1 MPLTIAQHQKKTK
14 SPAVCELIPLRDIL
28 DKVMVRT
35 NGALVA
41 GYELRLLQLGGN
53 QLNTF
58 ESFLKTAVSGIQGS
72 GVIAGMMNVAY
83 VIMLVGFL
91 WEVYQSALHGG
102 DVKGLGKSMVKYLA
116 TALVV
121 QAWPTVFVDVNHAF
135 VNAGSWMTTQG
146 GAANVLDTWMSNL
159 KDQFN
164 QQGFQ
169 HTWNLIAG
177 EMAGL
182 IDAILIFIAYLL
194 YPIVTV
200 IFGFFYLMM
209 GSVLYIAGPLVIS
222 LLPLGAT
229 NRLAKAYIEN
239 VFIWNAWPLLYGA
252 LGLLISAVHL
262 DNMQQILSSQGF
274 LGALNGMEGS
284 FLVGLISIVYSVAIA
299 TIPFMAKSIVNGD
312 VGSVARQMLAAATT
326 AVAAGTAA
334 VAGASAGVAAAKGGA
349 SAASGAPALTGNAAG
364 GGGNLGGSGNQPASP
379 QPPAQQPAAQQP
391 ATQQPAAAQP
401 AAGGTP
407 PAQPA
412 TTAAPAADGNA
423 SGGGKQSASPTSA
436 PATQGS
442 TPAGSQQ
449 TGAIQSASAGTP
461 SSDNDGGDAP
471 PAAAGVDSDEAV
483 TDSSTPAEAP
493 ENASENTAPA
503 QEASPAEMAA
513 QANTRAAA
521 ADAQGLKN
529 ISDSAAGGTDRDGSA
544 KSATE
549 NGSQEKG
556 ESSGLQPGA
565 TGSSGAQK
573 VTQSQMAIK
582 DAGSPGGQSNGNSRG
597 SAVQPNRSS
606 HAPQARHGLA
616 SWGAYHAAR
625 IAAHGAVAAGGSV
638 ASGAASV
645 SGAVKDPGA
654 AGKSLGSAAGSAI
667 GGVVRGAR
675 DASNVVAKGAS
686 AAAHPVASAQK
697 AAQGVANSVKEASS
711 GVTSGF
717 REGFHAALE
726 GPKSEEGKQP

>member
-1 MPLTIAQHQKKTK
+1 MMTTH
-14 SPAVCELIPLRDIL
+14 
-28 DKVMVRT
+28 
-35 NGALVA
+35 A
-41 GYELRLLQLGGN
+41 GFPMLALLQLGGN

-58 ESFLKTAVSGIQGS
+58 ENFLKTAVSGIQGS

-83 VIMLVGFL
+83 MIMLVGFL
-91 WEVYQSALHGG
+91 WEVYRSALHGG

-159 KDQFN
+159 KVQFN
-164 QQGFQ
+164 QEGFQ

-182 IDAILIFIAYLL
+182 IDAVLIFIAYLL

-299 TIPFMAKSIVNGD
+299 AIPFMAKSIVNGD

-349 SAASGAPALTGNAAG
+349 SAATGAPALAGNAAG
-364 GGGNLGGSGNQPASP
+364 GGGNPGGGGNQPASP
-379 QPPAQQPAAQQP
+379 QPPAAQPATPQPAAAQP
-391 ATQQPAAAQP
+391 AVAQP

-407 PAQPA
+407 PAQP
-412 TTAAPAADGNA
+412 TTPAAPAANGNA
-423 SGGGKQSASPTSA
+423 SGGGKQSASPTSP
-436 PATQGS
+436 PATLGS
-442 TPAGSQQ
+442 TPTGNQQ
-449 TGAIQSASAGTP
+449 TGSTQSAGVGMP
-461 SSDNDGGDAP
+461 SSENDGGDAP
-471 PAAAGVDSDEAV
+471 PEAAG
-483 TDSSTPAEAP
+483 TDSVDAGTDSGASTDTPA
-493 ENASENTAPA
+493 SESESSAPA

-513 QANTRAAA
+513 EANARAAA
-521 ADAQGLKN
+521 ADAQGPKN
-529 ISDSAAGGTDRDGSA
+529 IGDSAAGVPNDIAPTSAENIGSQPAPLAGNGPGSTVRQASTVSPNGGHATVSMKAAGSSKSAGSA
-544 KSATE
+544 GTSSAPRP
-549 NGSQEKG
+549 SYV
-556 ESSGLQPGA
+556 P
-565 TGSSGAQK
+565 
-573 VTQSQMAIK
+573 
-582 DAGSPGGQSNGNSRG
+582 
-597 SAVQPNRSS
+597 
-606 HAPQARHGLA
+606 HARHGLA

-625 IAAHGAVAAGGSV
+625 IAAHGAVTAGGSI

-645 SGAVKDPGA
+645 SGAVMDPGG
-654 AGKSLGSAAGSAI
+654 AGRSLGSAAGNAI

-675 DASNVVAKGAS
+675 DVSNAVAQGANV
-686 AAAHPVASAQK
+686 AAHPVVSAQK
-697 AAQGVANSVKEASS
+697 AAQGVANSVKEAGS
-711 GVTSGF
+711 GVASGF

-726 GPKSEEGKQP
+726 GPKPERR

>member
-1 MPLTIAQHQKKTK
+1 MMTAH
-14 SPAVCELIPLRDIL
+14 
-28 DKVMVRT
+28 
-35 NGALVA
+35 A
-41 GYELRLLQLGGN
+41 GLPMLALLQLGGN

-58 ESFLKTAVSGIQGS
+58 ENFPADRGGRHPGS

-135 VNAGSWMTTQG
+135 VNAGSWMTTQR

-209 GSVLYIAGPLVIS
+209 GSVLYIAGPLVIA

-326 AVAAGTAA
+326 AVAAGAAA

-349 SAASGAPALTGNAAG
+349 SAASGAPALAGNAAG
-364 GGGNLGGSGNQPASP
+364 GGGNPGGGGNQPASP
-379 QPPAQQPAAQQP
+379 QPPAQQRPRQQ
-391 ATQQPAAAQP
+391 AVAQQPAAAQP

-412 TTAAPAADGNA
+412 TPTTTAAPAANGNA
-423 SGGGKQSASPTSA
+423 SGGGEAVGRSDFRACNPGIHANRQSADWFNSVGKRWHSIFGERWRRCTARSSRHRFGRYGNRLGCIPD
-436 PATQGS
+436 
-442 TPAGSQQ
+442 TPASESEKQR
-449 TGAIQSASAGTP
+449 AGT
-461 SSDNDGGDAP
+461 G
-471 PAAAGVDSDEAV
+471 
-483 TDSSTPAEAP
+483 
-493 ENASENTAPA
+493 
-503 QEASPAEMAA
+503 
-513 QANTRAAA
+513 
-521 ADAQGLKN
+521 
-529 ISDSAAGGTDRDGSA
+529 
-544 KSATE
+544 
-549 NGSQEKG
+549 
-556 ESSGLQPGA
+556 
-565 TGSSGAQK
+565 
-573 VTQSQMAIK
+573 
-582 DAGSPGGQSNGNSRG
+582 
-597 SAVQPNRSS
+597 
-606 HAPQARHGLA
+606 
-616 SWGAYHAAR
+616 
-625 IAAHGAVAAGGSV
+625 
-638 ASGAASV
+638 
-645 SGAVKDPGA
+645 
-654 AGKSLGSAAGSAI
+654 GKS
-667 GGVVRGAR
+667 R
-675 DASNVVAKGAS
+675 
-686 AAAHPVASAQK
+686 
-697 AAQGVANSVKEASS
+697 
-711 GVTSGF
+711 
-717 REGFHAALE
+717 
-726 GPKSEEGKQP
+726 

>member
-1 MPLTIAQHQKKTK
+1 MMTTH
-14 SPAVCELIPLRDIL
+14 
-28 DKVMVRT
+28 
-35 NGALVA
+35 A
-41 GYELRLLQLGGN
+41 GLLMLALLQLGGN

-58 ESFLKTAVSGIQGS
+58 ENFLQTAVRGIQGS
-72 GVIAGMMNVAY
+72 GVITGMMNVAY

-169 HTWNLIAG
+169 HAWNLIAG

-349 SAASGAPALTGNAAG
+349 SAASGAPALAVNAAG
-364 GGGNLGGSGNQPASP
+364 GGGNPGGGGNQPASP
-379 QPPAQQPAAQQP
+379 QPPAQQTAAQQAAAQQP
-391 ATQQPAAAQP
+391 AAAQPAAAQP

-412 TTAAPAADGNA
+412 TTAAPAANRNA
-423 SGGGKQSASPTSA
+423 SGGGKQSASPASA
-436 PATQGS
+436 PATQAS
-442 TPAGSQQ
+442 TPTGNQQ
-449 TGAIQSASAGTP
+449 AGAIQSASAGTP
-461 SSDNDGGDAP
+461 SSENGDGDAP
-471 PAAAGVDSDEAV
+471 PEAGGSDSTDAG
-483 TDSSTPAEAP
+483 TDSSATTDTPANE
-493 ENASENTAPA
+493 SESSAPA

-513 QANTRAAA
+513 EANTRAAA
-521 ADAQGLKN
+521 ADAQGLKS
-529 ISDSAAGGTDRDGSA
+529 IGDSAAEGDGLSGPTKSSIAGDSGTLGAADARQG
-544 KSATE
+544 TE
-549 NGSQEKG
+549 NGSKTPQG
-556 ESSGLQPGA
+556 P
-565 TGSSGAQK
+565 
-573 VTQSQMAIK
+573 TQGTTVPQVS
-582 DAGSPGGQSNGNSRG
+582 GNSAKRAPRANTSQ
-597 SAVQPNRSS
+597 SAHSS
-606 HAPQARHGLA
+606 HAPHARHGLA

-625 IAAHGAVAAGGSV
+625 IAAHGAVAAGGSI
-638 ASGAASV
+638 ANGAASV
-645 SGAVKDPGA
+645 SGAVKDPGV
-654 AGKSLGSAAGSAI
+654 AGRNLGSAAGSAI
-667 GGVVRGAR
+667 GGVLRGAR
-675 DASNVVAKGAS
+675 EASNVVAKGAS

-697 AAQGVANSVKEASS
+697 AAQGVANSLKEASS
-711 GVTSGF
+711 GVTLGF
-717 REGFHAALE
+717 REGFHAAL
-726 GPKSEEGKQP
+726 GDRSLKKVSSHSPYL

>member
-1 MPLTIAQHQKKTK
+1 MMTAH
-14 SPAVCELIPLRDIL
+14 
-28 DKVMVRT
+28 
-35 NGALVA
+35 A
-41 GYELRLLQLGGN
+41 GLPMLALLQLGGN

-58 ESFLKTAVSGIQGS
+58 ENFLKTAVSGIQGS

-326 AVAAGTAA
+326 AVAAGAAA

-349 SAASGAPALTGNAAG
+349 SAASGAPALAGNAAG
-364 GGGNLGGSGNQPASP
+364 GGGNPGGGGNQPASP
-379 QPPAQQPAAQQP
+379 QPPAQQTAAQQ
-391 ATQQPAAAQP
+391 AVAQQPAAAQP

-412 TTAAPAADGNA
+412 TPTTTAAPAANGNA
-423 SGGGKQSASPTSA
+423 SGGGKESASPTSA

-442 TPAGSQQ
+442 TPTGNQQ
-449 TGAIQSASAGTP
+449 TGATQSASVGTP
-461 SSDNDGGDAP
+461 SSENDGGDAP
-471 PAAAGVDSDEAV
+471 PEAAG
-483 TDSSTPAEAP
+483 TDSVDTGTDSGASTDTPA
-493 ENASENTAPA
+493 SESESSAPA
-503 QEASPAEMAA
+503 EEASPAEMAA

-529 ISDSAAGGTDRDGSA
+529 ISDSAAEGDGLSGPTKSSIAGDSGTLAAADGRQATGNGSITPQGPTQGTAAPIRARAPGNSA
-544 KSATE
+544 K
-549 NGSQEKG
+549 
-556 ESSGLQPGA
+556 
-565 TGSSGAQK
+565 
-573 VTQSQMAIK
+573 
-582 DAGSPGGQSNGNSRG
+582 GSPRASTSQS
-597 SAVQPNRSS
+597 AHSS
-606 HAPQARHGLA
+606 YAPHARHGLA

-625 IAAHGAVAAGGSV
+625 IAAHGAVAAGGSI

-645 SGAVKDPGA
+645 SSAVMDPGA
-654 AGKSLGSAAGSAI
+654 AGRSLGSAAGSAI

-675 DASNVVAKGAS
+675 DVSNAVAQGANV
-686 AAAHPVASAQK
+686 AAHPVASAQK
-697 AAQGVANSVKEASS
+697 AAQGVANSVKEAGS
-711 GVTSGF
+711 GVASGF
-717 REGFHAALE
+717 REGFHASLE
-726 GPKSEEGKQP
+726 GPEA

>member
-1 MPLTIAQHQKKTK
+1 MMTAH
-14 SPAVCELIPLRDIL
+14 
-28 DKVMVRT
+28 
-35 NGALVA
+35 A
-41 GYELRLLQLGGN
+41 GLPMLALLQLGGN

-209 GSVLYIAGPLVIS
+209 GSVLYIAGPLVIA

-312 VGSVARQMLAAATT
+312 VGSVARQMLVAATT

-349 SAASGAPALTGNAAG
+349 GAASGVPALAGNAG
-364 GGGNLGGSGNQPASP
+364 GGGGGNPGGGGNQPASP
-379 QPPAQQPAAQQP
+379 QPPAPQAAAAQPAAP
-391 ATQQPAAAQP
+391 QP

-412 TTAAPAADGNA
+412 TPATTATTAAPAANGNA
-423 SGGGKQSASPTSA
+423 SGGGKQSASPASA
-436 PATQGS
+436 PATQGA
-442 TPAGSQQ
+442 TPTGNQQ
-449 TGAIQSASAGTP
+449 TGSIKSASSGTP

-471 PAAAGVDSDEAV
+471 PEAGGTDAADAGI
-483 TDSSTPAEAP
+483 DSSAPAEAT
-493 ENASENTAPA
+493 ENESENSAA
-503 QEASPAEMAA
+503 GQEASPAEMAA

-521 ADAQGLKN
+521 ADAQGLKS
-529 ISDSAAGGTDRDGSA
+529 ISDSAAEPPSDDSPTHGDNSA
-544 KSATE
+544 SQPVPLANSA
-549 NGSQEKG
+549 G
-556 ESSGLQPGA
+556 
-565 TGSSGAQK
+565 
-573 VTQSQMAIK
+573 
-582 DAGSPGGQSNGNSRG
+582 GSPGGQASTATSHSGQAPISRKTAG
-597 SAVQPNRSS
+597 SSKSVGSPGSSSAGRSS
-606 HAPQARHGLA
+606 YAPQARHGLA
-616 SWGAYHAAR
+616 SWGAYHTAR
-625 IAAHGAVAAGGSV
+625 IAAHGAVAAGGSI

-645 SGAVKDPGA
+645 SGAVRDPGA
-654 AGKSLGSAAGSAI
+654 AGKSLGSAVGSAI
-667 GGVVRGAR
+667 GGVVRGAK
-675 DASNVVAKGAS
+675 DVSNAVAQGAN

-697 AAQGVANSVKEASS
+697 VAQGVANSVKEASS

-717 REGFHAALE
+717 REGFNAALE
-726 GPKSEEGKQP
+726 GPKSEEGKQS

>member
-1 MPLTIAQHQKKTK
+1 MMTTH
-14 SPAVCELIPLRDIL
+14 
-28 DKVMVRT
+28 
-35 NGALVA
+35 A
-41 GYELRLLQLGGN
+41 GLLMLALLQLGGN

-58 ESFLKTAVSGIQGS
+58 ENFLQTAVSGIQGS

-135 VNAGSWMTTQG
+135 VNSGAWMTTQG
-146 GAANVLDTWMSNL
+146 GAGNVLDTWMSNL

-284 FLVGLISIVYSVAIA
+284 FLVGLISIVYSIAIA
-299 TIPFMAKSIVNGD
+299 AIPFLAKSIVNGD
-312 VGSVARQMLAAATT
+312 IGSAARQMIAAATT

-334 VAGASAGVAAAKGGA
+334 FAGASAGMAAAKASSAGGA
-349 SAASGAPALTGNAAG
+349 SGTNGALNAASNASSAR
-364 GGGNLGGSGNQPASP
+364 GSNQPA
-379 QPPAQQPAAQQP
+379 
-391 ATQQPAAAQP
+391 TAQP
-401 AAGGTP
+401 
-407 PAQPA
+407 
-412 TTAAPAADGNA
+412 
-423 SGGGKQSASPTSA
+423 
-436 PATQGS
+436 
-442 TPAGSQQ
+442 
-449 TGAIQSASAGTP
+449 
-461 SSDNDGGDAP
+461 AP
-471 PAAAGVDSDEAV
+471 PAAPSNSPASQQPSSASSEA
-483 TDSSTPAEAP
+483 TATPSVGD
-493 ENASENTAPA
+493 NSPA
-503 QEASPAEMAA
+503 QEPNASQSSQSSGGEKSPGAPAGEGVCPPSSAGEK
-513 QANTRAAA
+513 AAA
-521 ADAQGLKN
+521 ANTSMAASEGAALQRIQESGSEGKSRDADEPGTN
-529 ISDSAAGGTDRDGSA
+529 GEGPAPVSA
-544 KSATE
+544 
-549 NGSQEKG
+549 
-556 ESSGLQPGA
+556 GA
-565 TGSSGAQK
+565 TGSS
-573 VTQSQMAIK
+573 SS
-582 DAGSPGGQSNGNSRG
+582 GSPARSSGNQASRSQRESAPSASKSSGVGGQLPRG
-597 SAVQPNRSS
+597 LA
-606 HAPQARHGLA
+606 APQARHGLA
-616 SWGAYHAAR
+616 TWGAYHAAR
-625 IAAHGAVAAGGSV
+625 IAAHGAIS
-638 ASGAASV
+638 
-645 SGAVKDPGA
+645 
-654 AGKSLGSAAGSAI
+654 AGSAVSSGMGKVGNAI
-667 GGVVRGAR
+667 ENPGPTGHTLGNTVGRIAGR
-675 DASNVVAKGAS
+675 IAKGAADS
-686 AAAHPVASAQK
+686 KDAVNTAAHAVSHPSDTASKAADAVSSSFKGKITEAKGAAAQVSRGFNEGYRSAR
-697 AAQGVANSVKEASS
+697 N
-711 GVTSGF
+711 
-717 REGFHAALE
+717 
-726 GPKSEEGKQP
+726 PDKSAEEK

>member
-1 MPLTIAQHQKKTK
+1 MMTAH
-14 SPAVCELIPLRDIL
+14 
-28 DKVMVRT
+28 
-35 NGALVA
+35 A
-41 GYELRLLQLGGN
+41 GLPMLALLQLGGN

-58 ESFLKTAVSGIQGS
+58 ENFLQTAVSGIQGS

-326 AVAAGTAA
+326 AVAAGAAA

-349 SAASGAPALTGNAAG
+349 SAASGAPALAGNAAG
-364 GGGNLGGSGNQPASP
+364 GGGNPGGGGNQPASP
-379 QPPAQQPAAQQP
+379 QPPAQQ
-391 ATQQPAAAQP
+391 
-401 AAGGTP
+401 
-407 PAQPA
+407 
-412 TTAAPAADGNA
+412 TAAPTSCCATTSCSSARSGRNA
-423 SGGGKQSASPTSA
+423 TGTTRNAHNDRRSSSQRKCERGRQAVGQSDFRACNAGIHANRQSADWCNSVGKRWHSIFGERWRRCTA
-436 PATQGS
+436 R
-442 TPAGSQQ
+442 
-449 TGAIQSASAGTP
+449 
-461 SSDNDGGDAP
+461 SSRHRFGRCGNRLGCIHGH
-471 PAAAGVDSDEAV
+471 
-483 TDSSTPAEAP
+483 
-493 ENASENTAPA
+493 ASE
-503 QEASPAEMAA
+503 
-513 QANTRAAA
+513 
-521 ADAQGLKN
+521 
-529 ISDSAAGGTDRDGSA
+529 
-544 KSATE
+544 
-549 NGSQEKG
+549 
-556 ESSGLQPGA
+556 
-565 TGSSGAQK
+565 
-573 VTQSQMAIK
+573 
-582 DAGSPGGQSNGNSRG
+582 
-597 SAVQPNRSS
+597 
-606 HAPQARHGLA
+606 
-616 SWGAYHAAR
+616 R
-625 IAAHGAVAAGGSV
+625 I
-638 ASGAASV
+638 
-645 SGAVKDPGA
+645 
-654 AGKSLGSAAGSAI
+654 
-667 GGVVRGAR
+667 
-675 DASNVVAKGAS
+675 
-686 AAAHPVASAQK
+686 
-697 AAQGVANSVKEASS
+697 
-711 GVTSGF
+711 
-717 REGFHAALE
+717 
-726 GPKSEEGKQP
+726 

>member
-1 MPLTIAQHQKKTK
+1 MMTAH
-14 SPAVCELIPLRDIL
+14 
-28 DKVMVRT
+28 
-35 NGALVA
+35 A
-41 GYELRLLQLGGN
+41 GLPMLALLQLGGN

-58 ESFLKTAVSGIQGS
+58 ENFLKTAVSGIQGS

-182 IDAILIFIAYLL
+182 IDAILIFVAYLL

-222 LLPLGAT
+222 LLPLGPT

-349 SAASGAPALTGNAAG
+349 SAASGAPVLAGNASG
-364 GGGNLGGSGNQPASP
+364 GGGNPGGGGNQPASP
-379 QPPAQQPAAQQP
+379 QPPAQQTAATQ
-391 ATQQPAAAQP
+391 AVAQQPAAAQP
-401 AAGGTP
+401 TAGGTP

-412 TTAAPAADGNA
+412 MPTTTAAPAANGNA
-423 SGGGKQSASPTSA
+423 TGGGKKSAGPTSA

-442 TPAGSQQ
+442 TTTGNQQ
-449 TGAIQSASAGTP
+449 TGSTQSASVGTP
-461 SSDNDGGDAP
+461 SSENDGGDAP
-471 PAAAGVDSDEAV
+471 PEAAGTDPVDAG
-483 TDSSTPAEAP
+483 TDSGASTDTL
-493 ENASENTAPA
+493 ASESEGSAPA

-513 QANTRAAA
+513 EANTRSAA
-521 ADAQGLKN
+521 ADAQGLKS
-529 ISDSAAGGTDRDGSA
+529 ISDSASEGEDL
-544 KSATE
+544 E
-549 NGSQEKG
+549 NSIKG
-556 ESSGLQPGA
+556 ESVSGSEESRLANGGLPA
-565 TGSSGAQK
+565 TNGSTAAQGIAQSSGFSAK
-573 VTQSQMAIK
+573 NFPRVSNSQPAR
-582 DAGSPGGQSNGNSRG
+582 A
-597 SAVQPNRSS
+597 S
-606 HAPQARHGLA
+606 HVPQARHGLA
-616 SWGAYHAAR
+616 TWGAYHAAR
-625 IAAHGAVAAGGSV
+625 IATHGAVAAAGSI

-645 SGAVKDPGA
+645 KGAVMDPGA
-654 AGKSLGSAAGSAI
+654 AGRSLGSAAGSAI

-675 DASNVVAKGAS
+675 DAGSVVARGAS

-697 AAQGVANSVKEASS
+697 AAQDVANSVKEAGS
-711 GVTSGF
+711 GVASGF

-726 GPKSEEGKQP
+726 GPKPEEGQQS

>member
-1 MPLTIAQHQKKTK
+1 MMTTH
-14 SPAVCELIPLRDIL
+14 
-28 DKVMVRT
+28 
-35 NGALVA
+35 A
-41 GYELRLLQLGGN
+41 GLPMLALLQLGGN

-121 QAWPTVFVDVNHAF
+121 QAWPAVFVDVNHAF

-209 GSVLYIAGPLVIS
+209 GSVLYIAGPLVIA

-262 DNMQQILSSQGF
+262 DNMQHILSSQGF

-349 SAASGAPALTGNAAG
+349 SAASGAPALAGNAAG
-364 GGGNLGGSGNQPASP
+364 GGGNPGGGGNQPASP
-379 QPPAQQPAAQQP
+379 QPPAQQTAAPQAAAQQP
-391 ATQQPAAAQP
+391 AAAQPAAAQP

-412 TTAAPAADGNA
+412 TAATTATTAAPAANGNA
-423 SGGGKQSASPTSA
+423 SGGGKQSASPASA
-436 PATQGS
+436 PATGGS
-442 TPAGSQQ
+442 TPTGNQQ
-449 TGAIQSASAGTP
+449 TGPVQSASFGTP
-461 SSDNDGGDAP
+461 SSENGGGDAP
-471 PAAAGVDSDEAV
+471 PEAAG
-483 TDSSTPAEAP
+483 TDSTDAGTDSGAPAEAL
-493 ENASENTAPA
+493 ENASENTVPG

-513 QANTRAAA
+513 EANTRAAA
-521 ADAQGLKN
+521 ADAQGLKS
-529 ISDSAAGGTDRDGSA
+529 IGESAAEGDGLSGPTKSSIAGDSGTLGAADARQGTENRSKTPQGPTQGTTVPQVSGNSA
-544 KSATE
+544 KGVPRANTSQSAH
-549 NGSQEKG
+549 
-556 ESSGLQPGA
+556 
-565 TGSSGAQK
+565 
-573 VTQSQMAIK
+573 
-582 DAGSPGGQSNGNSRG
+582 
-597 SAVQPNRSS
+597 SS
-606 HAPQARHGLA
+606 HAPHARHGLA

-625 IAAHGAVAAGGSV
+625 IAAHGAVAACGSI
-638 ASGAASV
+638 ANGAAGV
-645 SGAVKDPGA
+645 SGAVKDPGV
-654 AGKSLGSAAGSAI
+654 AGRNLGSAAGNAI

-675 DASNVVAKGAS
+675 DVSNAVAQGVNV
-686 AAAHPVASAQK
+686 AAHPVASAQK
-697 AAQGVANSVKEASS
+697 AAASVANSVKEASS

-717 REGFHAALE
+717 REGFNAALE
-726 GPKSEEGKQP
+726 GPKHEEGEQS

>member
-1 MPLTIAQHQKKTK
+1 MMTAH
-14 SPAVCELIPLRDIL
+14 
-28 DKVMVRT
+28 
-35 NGALVA
+35 A
-41 GYELRLLQLGGN
+41 GLPMLALLQLGGN

-182 IDAILIFIAYLL
+182 IDAVLIFIAYLL

-209 GSVLYIAGPLVIS
+209 GSVLYIAGPLVIA

-349 SAASGAPALTGNAAG
+349 SAASGAPALAGNAAG
-364 GGGNLGGSGNQPASP
+364 GGGNSGGSGNQPASP
-379 QPPAQQPAAQQP
+379 QPAAAQPAAQQP
-391 ATQQPAAAQP
+391 AAAQHV
-401 AAGGTP
+401 AGGTP

-412 TTAAPAADGNA
+412 TPATTAAPAANGNA

-436 PATQGS
+436 PATLGS
-442 TPAGSQQ
+442 TPTGNQQ
-449 TGAIQSASAGTP
+449 TGATQSASAGTP
-461 SSDNDGGDAP
+461 SSDNGGGDAP
-471 PAAAGVDSDEAV
+471 PEAAGSDSADAG
-483 TDSSTPAEAP
+483 TDSSATTDTPANE
-493 ENASENTAPA
+493 SESSEPA
-503 QEASPAEMAA
+503 QEASLAEMAA
-513 QANTRAAA
+513 EANTRAAA
-521 ADAQGLKN
+521 ADAQGLKS
-529 ISDSAAGGTDRDGSA
+529 IGDSAAEGDGLSGPT
-544 KSATE
+544 KSSMVKPSPLKCSRNAPR
-549 NGSQEKG
+549 S
-556 ESSGLQPGA
+556 
-565 TGSSGAQK
+565 
-573 VTQSQMAIK
+573 TQSSAPTRRRSLHVES
-582 DAGSPGGQSNGNSRG
+582 ANSRRITQHRQLG
-597 SAVQPNRSS
+597 MPFVRATT
-606 HAPQARHGLA
+606 A
-616 SWGAYHAAR
+616 SR
-625 IAAHGAVAAGGSV
+625 RR
-638 ASGAASV
+638 
-645 SGAVKDPGA
+645 
-654 AGKSLGSAAGSAI
+654 L
-667 GGVVRGAR
+667 
-675 DASNVVAKGAS
+675 
-686 AAAHPVASAQK
+686 Q
-697 AAQGVANSVKEASS
+697 
-711 GVTSGF
+711 
-717 REGFHAALE
+717 
-726 GPKSEEGKQP
+726 

>member
-1 MPLTIAQHQKKTK
+1 MMTAH
-14 SPAVCELIPLRDIL
+14 
-28 DKVMVRT
+28 
-35 NGALVA
+35 A
-41 GYELRLLQLGGN
+41 GLPMLALLQLGGN

-58 ESFLKTAVSGIQGS
+58 QNFLQTAVSGIQGS

-83 VIMLVGFL
+83 VIMLVSFL

-299 TIPFMAKSIVNGD
+299 AIPFMAKSIVNGD

-349 SAASGAPALTGNAAG
+349 SAASGAPALAGNAAG
-364 GGGNLGGSGNQPASP
+364 GGGSPGGGGNHPASP
-379 QPPAQQPAAQQP
+379 QPPAQQTAAPQAAAQQP
-391 ATQQPAAAQP
+391 A
-401 AAGGTP
+401 
-407 PAQPA
+407 A
-412 TTAAPAADGNA
+412 TTCCGPARSRRN
-423 SGGGKQSASPTSA
+423 
-436 PATQGS
+436 
-442 TPAGSQQ
+442 
-449 TGAIQSASAGTP
+449 
-461 SSDNDGGDAP
+461 
-471 PAAAGVDSDEAV
+471 
-483 TDSSTPAEAP
+483 
-493 ENASENTAPA
+493 
-503 QEASPAEMAA
+503 
-513 QANTRAAA
+513 
-521 ADAQGLKN
+521 
-529 ISDSAAGGTDRDGSA
+529 
-544 KSATE
+544 
-549 NGSQEKG
+549 
-556 ESSGLQPGA
+556 A
-565 TGSSGAQK
+565 TGTTRNARRSSSQRK
-573 VTQSQMAIK
+573 CKRRTQPVGQSGFRAC
-582 DAGSPGGQSNGNSRG
+582 DAGI
-597 SAVQPNRSS
+597 
-606 HAPQARHGLA
+606 
-616 SWGAYHAAR
+616 HAAR
-625 IAAHGAVAAGGSV
+625 Q
-638 ASGAASV
+638 
-645 SGAVKDPGA
+645 
-654 AGKSLGSAAGSAI
+654 SA
-667 GGVVRGAR
+667 
-675 DASNVVAKGAS
+675 DWC
-686 AAAHPVASAQK
+686 
-697 AAQGVANSVKEASS
+697 NSVGRGWHSIFGERWRRSTARGSRHRF
-711 GVTSGF
+711 GRCGN
-717 REGFHAALE
+717 RLGCFHGHAR
-726 GPKSEEGKQP
+726 GRI

>member
-1 MPLTIAQHQKKTK
+1 MMTTH
-14 SPAVCELIPLRDIL
+14 
-28 DKVMVRT
+28 
-35 NGALVA
+35 A
-41 GYELRLLQLGGN
+41 GLPMLALLQLGGN

-58 ESFLKTAVSGIQGS
+58 ESFLKTAVSGIQGA

-209 GSVLYIAGPLVIS
+209 GSVLYIAGPLVIA

-229 NRLAKAYIEN
+229 KRLAKAYIEN

-299 TIPFMAKSIVNGD
+299 TIPFMAKSIVSGD

-334 VAGASAGVAAAKGGA
+334 VAGASAGVAAAKGGV
-349 SAASGAPALTGNAAG
+349 SAASGAPALAGNAAG
-364 GGGNLGGSGNQPASP
+364 GGGNPGGGGNQPASP
-379 QPPAQQPAAQQP
+379 QPPAQQTAAPQA

-412 TTAAPAADGNA
+412 TAATTATPAANGNA
-423 SGGGKQSASPTSA
+423 SGGGKQSASPASA

-442 TPAGSQQ
+442 TPTGNQQ
-449 TGAIQSASAGTP
+449 TGPIQSASVGT
-461 SSDNDGGDAP
+461 SSSENGGGDAP
-471 PAAAGVDSDEAV
+471 PEAAGTDAADAR
-483 TDSSTPAEAP
+483 TDSSAPGEAP
-493 ENASENTAPA
+493 ENASENTVPG

-521 ADAQGLKN
+521 ADAQGLKS
-529 ISDSAAGGTDRDGSA
+529 ISDSASEGEDL
-544 KSATE
+544 E
-549 NGSQEKG
+549 NSIKG
-556 ESSGLQPGA
+556 ESVSGSGESPLANGGLPA
-565 TGSSGAQK
+565 TKGSTAAQGIAQSSGSSAK
-573 VTQSQMAIK
+573 NSPRVSNSQPAR
-582 DAGSPGGQSNGNSRG
+582 A
-597 SAVQPNRSS
+597 S

-625 IAAHGAVAAGGSV
+625 IAAHGAVAAGGSI
-638 ASGAASV
+638 ASGAARV
-645 SGAVKDPGA
+645 SGAVMDPDA
-654 AGKSLGSAAGSAI
+654 AGRSLGSAAGSTI
-667 GGVVRGAR
+667 GGVIRGAR
-675 DASNVVAKGAS
+675 DVSNAVAQS
-686 AAAHPVASAQK
+686 ANVAAHPVASAQK
-697 AAQGVANSVKEASS
+697 AARGVANSVKEAGS
-711 GVTSGF
+711 GVASGF

-726 GPKSEEGKQP
+726 GPKSEEGKQS

>member
-1 MPLTIAQHQKKTK
+1 ML
-14 SPAVCELIPLRDIL
+14 
-28 DKVMVRT
+28 
-35 NGALVA
+35 G
-41 GYELRLLQLGGN
+41 LLQLGAN

-58 ESFLKTAVSGIQGS
+58 ENFLHSAVNGIQGS
-72 GVIAGMMNVAY
+72 GVITGMMNVAY

-121 QAWPTVFVDVNHAF
+121 QAWPDVFTSVNHAF
-135 VNAGSWMTTQG
+135 VSAGSWMTSQS
-146 GAANVLDTWMSNL
+146 GAGNVLDTWMSNL
-159 KDQFN
+159 KEQF
-164 QQGFQ
+164 QQNGYQ
-169 HTWNLIAG
+169 HTWNLITG

-194 YPIVTV
+194 YPIVSV
-200 IFGFFYLMM
+200 IFGFFYMMM
-209 GSVLYIAGPLVIS
+209 GSILFACGPLVVA

-239 VFIWNAWPLLYGA
+239 VFIWNAWPLLYGV
-252 LGLLISAVHL
+252 LGMLIAAVHL
-262 DNMQQILSSQGF
+262 DNMSTILANQGF

-326 AVAAGTAA
+326 AVAAGAAA

-349 SAASGAPALTGNAAG
+349 SAASGAPALAGNAAG
-364 GGGNLGGSGNQPASP
+364 GGGNPGGGGNQPASP
-379 QPPAQQPAAQQP
+379 QPPAAQPAAQQP
-391 ATQQPAAAQP
+391 AAQQPAAAQP

-412 TTAAPAADGNA
+412 VTAAPKANGNA
-423 SGGGKQSASPTSA
+423 SGGGKQSASRTSA

-442 TPAGSQQ
+442 TPTGTQQ
-449 TGAIQSASAGTP
+449 TGAIRSASVGTP
-461 SSDNDGGDAP
+461 SSENGGGDAP
-471 PAAAGVDSDEAV
+471 PEAAGTDAG
-483 TDSSTPAEAP
+483 TDSSASTDTPA
-493 ENASENTAPA
+493 SESESSVPA

-521 ADAQGLKN
+521 SDAQGLKS
-529 ISDSAAGGTDRDGSA
+529 ISDSAAQGEDL
-544 KSATE
+544 E
-549 NGSQEKG
+549 NSIKG
-556 ESSGLQPGA
+556 ESVSGSGESPLANGGLPA
-565 TGSSGAQK
+565 TNGSTAAQGIAQSSGFSPKNSPRVSNAQP
-573 VTQSQMAIK
+573 AR
-582 DAGSPGGQSNGNSRG
+582 A
-597 SAVQPNRSS
+597 S

-645 SGAVKDPGA
+645 SGAVKDPSA

-697 AAQGVANSVKEASS
+697 AAQGVANSVKEAGS
-711 GVTSGF
+711 GMASGF

-726 GPKSEEGKQP
+726 GPKSEEGKHS

>member
-1 MPLTIAQHQKKTK
+1 MMTH
-14 SPAVCELIPLRDIL
+14 
-28 DKVMVRT
+28 
-35 NGALVA
+35 A
-41 GYELRLLQLGGN
+41 GLLMLALLQLGGN

-58 ESFLKTAVSGIQGS
+58 ENFLKTAVSGIQGS

-121 QAWPTVFVDVNHAF
+121 QAWPAVFVDVNHAF

-209 GSVLYIAGPLVIS
+209 GSVLYIAGPLVIA

-252 LGLLISAVHL
+252 LGLLISAVRL

-349 SAASGAPALTGNAAG
+349 SAASGAPALAGNAAG
-364 GGGNLGGSGNQPASP
+364 GGGNPGGGGNQPASP
-379 QPPAQQPAAQQP
+379 QPPAQQTDAPQAAAQQP
-391 ATQQPAAAQP
+391 AAAQPAAAQP

-412 TTAAPAADGNA
+412 TAATTVAPAANGNA
-423 SGGGKQSASPTSA
+423 SAGGKQSASPASA

-442 TPAGSQQ
+442 TPTGNQQ
-449 TGAIQSASAGTP
+449 TGPTQSASAGTP
-461 SSDNDGGDAP
+461 SSDNGGGDAP
-471 PAAAGVDSDEAV
+471 PEAAG
-483 TDSSTPAEAP
+483 TDSADAGTDSGASMDTPA
-493 ENASENTAPA
+493 SEYESGAPA

-513 QANTRAAA
+513 QANTRAAS
-521 ADAQGLKN
+521 ADAQGLKS
-529 ISDSAAGGTDRDGSA
+529 ISDSAAEVPNDVAPTSAENIGSQPAPLAGSGAGSTGGQASTVSPNGGHATVSMKAAGSSKSVGSA
-544 KSATE
+544 GTSSA
-549 NGSQEKG
+549 
-556 ESSGLQPGA
+556 P
-565 TGSSGAQK
+565 
-573 VTQSQMAIK
+573 
-582 DAGSPGGQSNGNSRG
+582 
-597 SAVQPNRSS
+597 RSS
-606 HAPQARHGLA
+606 YAPQVRHGLA

-625 IAAHGAVAAGGSV
+625 IAAHGAVAAGGSI

-645 SGAVKDPGA
+645 SGAVKDPGV
-654 AGKSLGSAAGSAI
+654 AGRNLGSAAGNAI

-675 DASNVVAKGAS
+675 DVSNAVAQGVNV
-686 AAAHPVASAQK
+686 AAHPVASAQK
-697 AAQGVANSVKEASS
+697 AVQGVANSVKEAGS
-711 GVTSGF
+711 GVASGF

-726 GPKSEEGKQP
+726 GPKSEEGKQS

>member
-1 MPLTIAQHQKKTK
+1 MMTTHAGL
-14 SPAVCELIPLRDIL
+14 LML
-28 DKVMVRT
+28 
-35 NGALVA
+35 ALS
-41 GYELRLLQLGGN
+41 QLGGN

-58 ESFLKTAVSGIQGS
+58 ENFLQTAVSGIQGS

-262 DNMQQILSSQGF
+262 DNMQHILSSQGF

-349 SAASGAPALTGNAAG
+349 SAASGAPALAGNAAG
-364 GGGNLGGSGNQPASP
+364 GGGNPGGGGNQPASP
-379 QPPAQQPAAQQP
+379 QPPAQQTAAPQAAAQQP
-391 ATQQPAAAQP
+391 AAAQPAAAQP

-407 PAQPA
+407 PAQAA
-412 TTAAPAADGNA
+412 TTAAPAANGNA
-423 SGGGKQSASPTSA
+423 SGGGKQLPSPTDA

-442 TPAGSQQ
+442 TQ
-449 TGAIQSASAGTP
+449 TGSRQTVSTQSASAG
-461 SSDNDGGDAP
+461 DAP
-471 PAAAGVDSDEAV
+471 PEAAG
-483 TDSSTPAEAP
+483 TDSADVGTDSGAPAEAP
-493 ENASENTAPA
+493 ENASENTAPG

-521 ADAQGLKN
+521 ADAQGLKS
-529 ISDSAAGGTDRDGSA
+529 ISDSASEGAGLPSRPTKTMIGEGSGTSATADGNSAAGNVSRESQGPTQGTAAQTPGNSA
-544 KSATE
+544 K
-549 NGSQEKG
+549 
-556 ESSGLQPGA
+556 
-565 TGSSGAQK
+565 
-573 VTQSQMAIK
+573 
-582 DAGSPGGQSNGNSRG
+582 GSPRVNTSE
-597 SAVQPNRSS
+597 SARSS
-606 HAPQARHGLA
+606 YAPNARYGLA

-625 IAAHGAVAAGGSV
+625 IAAHGAVAAGGSI

-654 AGKSLGSAAGSAI
+654 AGKSLGSAAGSAV
-667 GGVVRGAR
+667 GGVIRGAR

-686 AAAHPVASAQK
+686 AAAHPMASAQK
-697 AAQGVANSVKEASS
+697 AAQGVANSVKEAGS
-711 GVTSGF
+711 GVASGF

-726 GPKSEEGKQP
+726 GPKPEEVSSHSPYL

>member
-1 MPLTIAQHQKKTK
+1 MMTTH
-14 SPAVCELIPLRDIL
+14 
-28 DKVMVRT
+28 
-35 NGALVA
+35 A
-41 GYELRLLQLGGN
+41 GLLMLALLQLGGN

-58 ESFLKTAVSGIQGS
+58 ENFLKTAVSGIQGS

-83 VIMLVGFL
+83 VIMLIGFL

-182 IDAILIFIAYLL
+182 IDAVLIFIAYLL

-209 GSVLYIAGPLVIS
+209 GSVLYIAGPLVIA

-299 TIPFMAKSIVNGD
+299 AIPFMAKSIVTGD
-312 VGSVARQMLAAATT
+312 VGSVVRQMLGAATT

-349 SAASGAPALTGNAAG
+349 SGASGAPALAGNAAG
-364 GGGNLGGSGNQPASP
+364 GGGNPGGGGNQPASP
-379 QPPAQQPAAQQP
+379 QPPAAQPAAPQP
-391 ATQQPAAAQP
+391 AAQQPAAAQP

-407 PAQPA
+407 PAQPV
-412 TTAAPAADGNA
+412 TQTANGNA
-423 SGGGKQSASPTSA
+423 GGRGKQSASPTSV
-436 PATQGS
+436 PAKQGS
-442 TPAGSQQ
+442 TPTGSLQ
-449 TGAIQSASAGTP
+449 TSTTQSASTNSPPSASDAAPEAASLDSADAG
-461 SSDNDGGDAP
+461 
-471 PAAAGVDSDEAV
+471 
-483 TDSSTPAEAP
+483 TDSSSPVEAP
-493 ENASENTAPA
+493 ENASENSAPG

-513 QANTRAAA
+513 QANTSAAA
-521 ADAQGLKN
+521 ADAQGLKS
-529 ISDSAAGGTDRDGSA
+529 ISESAAEGDALPDGLTKNLIGGDSGTSGSSDGGPAAANGSSEPQRTTQSAAAPIRAQTPGASA
-544 KSATE
+544 K
-549 NGSQEKG
+549 
-556 ESSGLQPGA
+556 
-565 TGSSGAQK
+565 GSSRAN
-573 VTQSQMAIK
+573 TSQSA
-582 DAGSPGGQSNGNSRG
+582 
-597 SAVQPNRSS
+597 RSS

-625 IAAHGAVAAGGSV
+625 IAAHGAVAAGGSI

-654 AGKSLGSAAGSAI
+654 AGKSLGSAAGNVI

-675 DASNVVAKGAS
+675 DVSNVVAQGAN
-686 AAAHPVASAQK
+686 AAAHPVATAQK
-697 AAQGVANSVKEASS
+697 TAQCVADSVKEAGS
-711 GVTSGF
+711 GVASGF

-726 GPKSEEGKQP
+726 VPRSEEGKQS